1 MKYLDSIP
9 VRGISFR
16 TPPPNAGA
24 FESLRGLQLFR
35 QRIIFLAA
43 LLAYLVNNANAQVN
57 TYAFS
62 QSVGSYAQ
70 VTGTNST
77 ATGDDGTQT
86 AINLGFTFKFDNVN
100 YTSISL
106 STNGVARLGG
116 TAISSGWTNTLSN
129 TSANRPL
136 IAPFWD
142 DNNRGTGAITYTTS
156 GSAPN
161 RTFSVSWNNVNIG
174 GGGSTSGANFAS
186 FRMDLFETTNIIEFT
201 YGATMNT
208 AGALSAS
215 IGLNGSN
222 TFLSVTPA
230 ATSTVS
236 STTAN
241 NTISSTANLVGK
253 KFTFTPPPPP
263 TCEAPSA
270 LLVGSLT
277 TSGAVI
283 SWTAPTTPASG
294 GYDFELRTSGAAGS
308 GASGMVQSGGT
319 TNTTYTFSSL
329 TANTNYTV
337 YIRSNC
343 GGGDL
348 SAWTSTTFF
357 TGYCVASSGTPAYA
371 HITNVS
377 TAGEVQDLAN
387 NTGSASAGGYGN
399 FTSQVLMAAP
409 SDVVNATVNLTPSYS
424 GYVRIYVDWNNDL
437 DFADA
442 GEQVVSTGSSSTHN
456 VTFTVPA
463 AQAAGSYT
471 MRVRSDWF
479 SAPAAC
485 GALSYGE
492 TEDYTLTVVG
502 PCSAAPNAPT
512 VAATVSTF
520 CQGGTTV
527 LNGSAF
533 GPYSGFTHQW
543 KSSNTAGGPY
553 SIVVPSG
560 ALTCAYTFNLQDSFG
575 DGWNGGVIQVRDAS
589 NAVVGTLGTTFT
601 AGGSATQSVTLT
613 SGQAYTLFWS
623 AAGSYP
629 EEMGMTVVDP
639 TGATVYTLAYNSQAS
654 ANTTLATVN
663 ASCPSTYGQQASFDP
678 GTLPAGTY
686 YYVLESTCSNGGASA
701 TSSELTIVVNALPN
715 VVISGPNGGA
725 FCGTQQMTATGAD
738 TYTWAP
744 TNVVSSTTGN
754 QVFFTGFSN
763 SSVTVTGVDANGC
776 SATSPAFAVTY
787 TAPTDITL
795 TSDVTNFCGTGGTAL
810 ITATSGAAYDYTFDV
825 VEGDAVLANG
835 TATTTEATLGVTSAV
850 RVTGNETAT
859 GCSSQAVISLG
870 VYPLPSATV
879 TTSASG
885 VCPGTAATIN
895 SGLVAGNFTAT
906 SIPHAPLTAPNTATT
921 LVTGGVAQVALSTGS
936 LDDGGWGN
944 VPMGFNYNFLGVNY
958 NSINIGT
965 NGTVKFAN
973 TTGLNDFTFTTLP
986 SPTEPTSMV
995 ALLAMDNNFSGAD
1008 GGTLKYWT
1016 EGYAPNRKF
1025 VINYD
1030 AVKEFGD
1037 TKYST
1042 MQAIFYETL
1051 GTVEVHITSTTNTDR
1066 NKLTGINNIDGTIGN
1081 LAYKSNTAITT
1092 AITYQNNPDGSVTQ
1106 VGPNPI
1112 STPMAFR
1119 FSPPQSYN
1127 VEWYADGVQLPALV
1141 TTPSNG
1147 YNEFSYDVSP
1157 SATTVYSIIY
1167 TNTTTGCANAAGSA
1181 QVTMEVL
1188 GSTAPTGVT
1197 TIATDS
1203 TVCSGIA
1210 FDLSTSF
1217 IGITDGQT
1225 YQWQVS
1231 TDAGNSWTDMLNDTL
1246 ITTTGTT
1253 QTAASQYRVGI
1264 AQCGGTVE
1272 YSSPL
1277 TVSLNPYQD
1286 CYCTPTYTFGTN
1298 DGDMISNVE
1307 IVGTSLANNTGFAA
1321 GESPYFFYTGQPNYT
1336 ATLLP
1341 SSSYTVNVS
1350 TGEWGSQGFAAW
1362 IDYNDDGIFTTSV
1375 DPLLNERIG
1384 YTNGTIGSG
1393 VTTGQINAS
1402 ASFIITLACTPP
1414 AGVHRMRIRDAYGTS
1429 GATIDP
1435 CTNYGYG
1442 QTEDYLVTVEAAPS
1456 CPNPGAMTVP
1466 SATTN
1471 ANDVTLQWLT
1481 GCSTATSY
1489 DFEFGPAGFTAG
1501 TGTTISGATVTLNGT
1516 ADTATYLLSGLN
1528 SLTDYSVYYRANCGA
1543 GDYSAWSLV
1552 PTNFTTAA
1560 SCFPP
1565 SAVTVTN
1572 VTTSGA
1578 TVTWTSNPLSPS
1590 ATYQYVLSEINTA
1603 PANGVVASAVDLADT
1618 TVTLTGLTSMT
1629 TYYMWVRSDC
1639 GSGDRSVWT
1648 SVATIAVNP
1657 CMPAY
1662 SSGTSS
1668 GDMIARVAI
1677 VGTTLS
1683 NYSGFAAGDPSY
1695 EYFAPNVD
1703 STTATMNAGGTYTV
1717 NVSTGEWG
1725 SQGFA
1730 AWIDYNDDGI
1740 FTTSVDPLLNE
1751 RIGFTPTTIGTGFTP
1766 GEINASASF
1775 TINLGCTPPVG
1786 THRMRIRCV
1795 YAQNGGNINPCDNYT
1810 WGQTEDYMVTI
1821 AGLIPFTPAFTA
1833 TNATACTGSA
1843 NEVAYV
1849 ATAGQT
1855 SYAWAYLDGSN
1866 NALVDGTDYTVAY
1879 NTANDSAYVTWL
1891 TAGAR
1896 KVQLNYNNPAG
1907 CTSTGAT
1914 VSNTAVTLE
1923 TVPGSLLFTAN
1934 AANTGGTITYNAA
1947 GSVGSIAGGWQKSI
1961 DGGTTWTAISPNGPN
1976 SYTFNNLTVETKFR
1990 VLVTNGICST
2000 LPTNVIT
2007 GFVPGAGVANAVAVN
2022 TIGQFGTGV
2031 QTSFTANLANIA
2043 GNEAWYTFTASA
2055 NAARISVVGSSSV
2068 VDDNEISLYEGP
2080 AAIPM
2085 IPILTEND
2093 VTVGAQGAAADAGSE
2108 ILLTDQLTPG
2118 NQYYFSVKNNNATA
2132 GQVSIVISYLRSS
2145 EADILPYTSY
2155 TGVYNSTCQNFKAKF
2170 RANSTGYTV
2179 KRWADQTTANAAVAS
2194 GAGTPDWVYAIPA
2207 GTGTVASSI
2216 CQLGRILPANILSGA
2231 AVTYYV
2237 TVDAAYNLADAFGN
2251 MNALTATGSVVS
2263 AIGLNSE
2270 ADLNVRT
2277 SDRCPTKSHL
2287 ATSGRIVTNRSV
2299 CGLRN
2304 YDYEFAKVLPTVDL
2318 PINVSGPVGGS
2329 RLLALNTVP
2338 GMGNGLTYDVRIRG
2352 KHVDNAT
2359 YTNYGTVACVK
2370 TTGVAGMPTIEDEG
2384 VIAERSFNG
2393 VTTSIYPN
2401 PNNGFS
2407 VNLNVDGMEGELQ
2420 VRITDATGRMVYSNR
2435 YIVEGAMNTTMDFG
2449 QTLAGGVYMVEMVQ
2463 NGQLNTMRMV
2473 VNR

>member
-9 VRGISFR
+9 IGNAHR
-16 TPPPNAGA
+16 TAVSPVIARQSRVEWFKTVLA
-24 FESLRGLQLFR
+24 LKSTSVLMTTLFLFLIGLSS
-35 QRIIFLAA
+35 
-43 LLAYLVNNANAQVN
+43 NAQVN
-57 TYAFS
+57 YS
-62 QSVGSYAQ
+62 QTWAL
-70 VTGTNST
+70 TGLNSWTNSGT
-77 ATGDDGTQT
+77 FAGSRTTTGFCATTASVRSNLYYAGSWNFMSPALTGNNAGLITMSYQYKIINYSGGGATPNNFGDFKIQFASATAGPWTDVAGSAISTNHVPSTTCATKTVTFSPSLGSLYVRFVATWATGDYYLYFDDVTITQ
-86 AINLGFTFKFDNVN
+86 
-100 YTSISL
+100 
-106 STNGVARLGG
+106 
-116 TAISSGWTNTLSN
+116 
-129 TSANRPL
+129 
-136 IAPFWD
+136 
-142 DNNRGTGAITYTTS
+142 GA
-156 GSAPN
+156 
-161 RTFSVSWNNVNIG
+161 
-174 GGGSTSGANFAS
+174 
-186 FRMDLFETTNIIEFT
+186 
-201 YGATMNT
+201 
-208 AGALSAS
+208 
-215 IGLNGSN
+215 
-222 TFLSVTPA
+222 
-230 ATSTVS
+230 
-236 STTAN
+236 
-241 NTISSTANLVGK
+241 
-253 KFTFTPPPPP
+253 
-263 TCEAPSA
+263 APSCFA
-270 LLVGSLT
+270 PTALT
-277 TSGAVI
+277 TSGLSTTGATV
-283 SWTAPTTPASG
+283 SWTAASPVPSG
-294 GYDFELRTSGAAGS
+294 GYDIEIRTSGAAGS
-308 GASGMVQSGGT
+308 GAAGLVASTGT

-348 SAWTSTTFF
+348 SAWASTTFY
-357 TGYCVASSGTPAYA
+357 TGYCVSTSTSAANGHIASFAT
-371 HITNVS
+371 V
-377 TAGEVQDLAN
+377 GEVQDITN
-387 NTGSASAGGYGN
+387 NATGGSAGGYGN
-399 FTSQVLMAAP
+399 YTAQAVMAAP
-409 SDVVNATVNLTPSYS
+409 GDAVNFTATINSSS
-424 GYVRIYVDWNNDL
+424 GFRIWVDYNNDL
-437 DFADA
+437 TFADPA
-442 GEQVVSTGSSSTHN
+442 ERVYASGAY
-456 VTFTVPA
+456 VTSVTNSFTIPVGTAP
-463 AQAAGSYT
+463 GSYR
-471 MRVRSDWF
+471 MRVRSDWNSSTPSPCGNI
-479 SAPAAC
+479 SA
-485 GALSYGE
+485 GE

-502 PCSAAPNAPT
+502 PCSAAPNTPT

-520 CQGGTTV
+520 CQGGATV

-543 KSSNTAGGPY
+543 KSSTTAGGPY
-553 SIVVPSG
+553 SIVVPPG
-560 ALTCAYTFNLQDSFG
+560 AITCAYTFNMTDQFS
-575 DGWNGGVIQVRDAS
+575 DGWNGGIIQVRDAS

-601 AGGSATQSVTLT
+601 TGGTATQSVTLT

-639 TGATVYTLAYNSQAS
+639 TGATVYTLAYASQAS
-654 ANTTLATVN
+654 VNTTLATVN
-663 ASCPSTYGQQASFDP
+663 ASCPSTYGQQASFNP

-686 YYVLESTCSNGGASA
+686 YYVLESTCPNGGGAA
-701 TSSELTIVVNALPN
+701 TSSELTITVNALPN

-725 FCGTQQMTATGAD
+725 FCGTQEMTVTGAS

-744 TNVVSSTTGN
+744 ANKVSALNGSS
-754 QVFFTGFSN
+754 VFFTGTSN
-763 SSVTVTGVDANGC
+763 SSITVTGVDANGC
-776 SATSPAFAVTY
+776 TATSPAFAVTY

-795 TSDVTNFCGTGGTAL
+795 TSSITNFCGTGGTAV
-810 ITATSGAAYDYTFDV
+810 ITASSSAAYTYTFDV
-825 VEGDAVLANG
+825 VGGDATLSNV
-835 TATTTEATLGVTSAV
+835 TATSVDAAMTATSAI
-850 RVTGNETAT
+850 RVTGNEAST
-859 GCSSQAVISLG
+859 GCSAQAVKSVG
-870 VYPLPSATV
+870 VYPLPTATV
-879 TTSASG
+879 TTTASG

-895 SGLVAGNFTAT
+895 SGLSAGNFTVS
-906 SIPHAPLTAPNTATT
+906 SIPWSAATPPANAGVLMNNGTAVTPLS
-921 LVTGGVAQVALSTGS
+921 GGSM
-936 LDDGGWGN
+936 DDGGWGGI
-944 VPMGFNYNFLGVNY
+944 PIGFNFNFFGTNFSSLAC
-958 NSINIGT
+958 GT
-965 NGTVKFAN
+965 NGLVMFGTVPGY
-973 TTGLNDFTFTTLP
+973 TTAAGQLGQYSFNGNASTCTPAGPATGRYFP
-986 SPTEPTSMV
+986 NCNNPGNV
-995 ALLAMDNNFSGAD
+995 IALMAAD
-1008 GGTLKYWT
+1008 GHAGTSTNGSIKYWT
-1016 EGYAPNRKF
+1016 EGYAPNRIFNLKYT
-1025 VINYD
+1025 NYN
-1030 AVKEFGD
+1030 F
-1037 TKYST
+1037 YSANPQFT
-1042 MQAIFYETL
+1042 ASLRLYET
-1051 GTVEVHITSTTNTDR
+1051 
-1066 NKLTGINNIDGTIGN
+1066 TGIVDILIDSKT
-1081 LAYKSNTAITT
+1081 YSNTAIVGLQDATKT
-1092 AITYQNNPDGSVTQ
+1092 IGAVAPNRPTSSTNTVAAWTVAAGS
-1106 VGPNPI
+1106 GE
-1112 STPMAFR
+1112 AWR
-1119 FSPPQSYN
+1119 FSPPANYN
-1127 VEWYADGVQLPALV
+1127 VNWYADGVQLPAQV
-1141 TTPSNG
+1141 TSPSAG
-1147 YNEFSYDVSP
+1147 FNEFSYNVAP
-1157 SATTVYSIIY
+1157 SATTDYSIIY
-1167 TNTTTGCANAAGSA
+1167 TNTLTGCSNAVGSA
-1181 QVTMEVL
+1181 EVTMEVL

-1203 TVCSGIA
+1203 TVCSNIA

-1217 IGITDGQT
+1217 TGNTDGQT

-1231 TDAGNSWTDMLNDTL
+1231 TDAGLTWNDMLNDTL
-1246 ITTTGTT
+1246 ITNAATT

-1264 AQCGGTVE
+1264 AQCGGAFE

-1277 TVSLNPYQD
+1277 TVALNPYQD
-1286 CYCTPTYTFGTN
+1286 CYCTPAYTSGTSFG
-1298 DGDMISNVE
+1298 DLISNVE
-1307 IVGTSLANNTGFAA
+1307 ISGTTLSNNTGFVQ
-1321 GESPYFFYTGQPNYT
+1321 GTPSYTYYTGQANYT
-1336 ATLLP
+1336 ASLLP

-1384 YTNGTIGSG
+1384 FTPTTIGSG

-1402 ASFIITLACTPP
+1402 ASFTITLACTPP
-1414 AGVHRMRIRDAYGTS
+1414 AGDHRMRVRCAY
-1429 GATIDP
+1429 ATNGVNIDP
-1435 CTNYGYG
+1435 CASYGYG
-1442 QTEDYLVTVEAAPS
+1442 ETEDYLVTIQPAPS

-1489 DFEFGPAGFTAG
+1489 DFEYGPAGFTPGAG
-1501 TGTTISGATVTLNGT
+1501 TTVSGSVTLSVTG
-1516 ADTATYLLSGLN
+1516 DTATYLLSGLN
-1528 SLTDYSVYYRANCGA
+1528 SLTDYTVYYRANCGA

-1552 PTNFTTAA
+1552 PTNFTTAP

-1590 ATYQYVLSEINTA
+1590 ATYQYVLSQTNTA
-1603 PANGVVASAVDLADT
+1603 PANGVVTSAVDLADT

-1639 GSGDRSVWT
+1639 GAGDRSVWT

-1657 CMPAY
+1657 CMPVY
-1662 SSGTSS
+1662 TSGTSA

-1677 VGTTLS
+1677 AGTTLS

-1751 RIGFTPTTIGTGFTP
+1751 RIGFTPTTIGSGYTSGQ
-1766 GEINASASF
+1766 INASASF

-1786 THRMRIRCV
+1786 THRMRVRCV
-1795 YAQNGGNINPCDNYT
+1795 YATNGGNINPCNSYT

-1843 NEVAYV
+1843 NEVAYA

-1923 TVPGSLLFTAN
+1923 TVPGSLLLTAN

-2007 GFVPGAGVANAVAVN
+2007 GYVPGAGVANAIAVN

-2031 QTSFTANLANIA
+2031 QTSYTANLANIA
-2043 GNEAWYTFTASA
+2043 GNEAWYAFTASA
-2055 NAARISVVGSSSV
+2055 NAVRISVVGASTV
-2068 VDDNEISLYEGP
+2068 ADDNEISLYDGP
-2080 AAIPM
+2080 ATTPM

-2093 VTVGAQGAAADAGSE
+2093 VAVGAQGAAADAGSE

-2118 NQYYFSVKNNNATA
+2118 NQYYFSVKNNNGTA
-2132 GQVSIVISYLRSS
+2132 GQVSIVVSYLRSS

-2155 TGVYNSTCQNFKAKF
+2155 TGVYNNTCQNFKAKF

-2194 GAGTPDWVYAIPA
+2194 GTGTPSWVYAIPA

-2216 CQLGRILPANILSGA
+2216 CQLGKILPANILSGA

-2237 TVDAAYNLADAFGN
+2237 TVDASYNLADAFGN
-2251 MNALTATGSVVS
+2251 MNALTAVGSVVS

-2270 ADLNVRT
+2270 ADLNVRL
-2277 SDRCPTKSHL
+2277 SDRCPTSKS
-2287 ATSGRIVTNRSV
+2287 ATTGTITTNRSV
-2299 CGLRN
+2299 CGVRN

-2318 PINVSGPVGGS
+2318 PINVAGPVGGS
-2329 RLLALNTVP
+2329 RVLALNTVP
-2338 GMGNGLTYDVRIRG
+2338 GIGNGLTFDVRIRT

-2359 YTNYGTVACVK
+2359 YSNYGTVACVK

-2401 PNNGFS
+2401 PNNGSS
-2407 VNLNVDGMEGELQ
+2407 VNLNVDGMEGELN

-2449 QTLAGGVYMVEMVQ
+2449 QTLAGGVYMVEMTQ
-2463 NGQLNTMRMV
+2463 NGQLSTMRMV